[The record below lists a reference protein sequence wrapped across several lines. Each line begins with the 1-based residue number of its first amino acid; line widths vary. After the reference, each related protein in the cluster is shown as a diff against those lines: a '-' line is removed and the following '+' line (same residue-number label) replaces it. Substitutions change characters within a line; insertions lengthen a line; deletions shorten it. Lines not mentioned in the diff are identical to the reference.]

1 MSSEFKIMLSRIN
14 AANNAQQG
22 YINKVKEY
30 NRGIQELKSN
40 IEKIVIPTE
49 EAKAKAAAQIKQ
61 EQIKQEQSKTK
72 SDADKVKEEEILKK
86 ETEKFSNISSGQ
98 VNSIINKLTLV
109 LKDQFGNLPLIET
122 LNKLHKERRVDSYK
136 VAEALIEL
144 HDSHN
149 ISNDTSKKILEE
161 LTGQEDV
168 YREVKDDLNEFR
180 VLFGDEPTTHI
191 EKVGVKEKDISLRKT
206 LNEIKK
212 GLDAA
217 NINAKTS
224 ADVLKDIQEKGV
236 ITHETQKEL
245 HKEMIENA
253 NTHGE
258 EVKKLIETL
267 NDRTISVSDS
277 RTDPPT
283 YDEATVKQIDDDI
296 DSIRN
301 KNFDNI
307 VGRDKVYGLLKDVDV
322 SGATKFRIGDKN
334 VKLEYG
340 SNAVN
345 LEIGERTDNSN

>member
-72 SDADKVKEEEILKK
+72 SDADKAKEEEILKK
-86 ETEKFSNISSGQ
+86 ETERHTTISSGQ
-98 VNSIINKLTLV
+98 VNSIISKLTLV

-144 HDSHN
+144 HDSHK

-206 LNEIKK
+206 IKNQNTFLNEIKK

-258 EVKKLIETL
+258 EVKQLIETL
-267 NDRTISVSDS
+267 SDRTVSVSDS
-277 RTDPPT
+277 RSRSALSHSSGSSPPT
-283 YDEATVKQIDDDI
+283 YDGATVKQIDKDI
-296 DSIRN
+296 
-301 KNFDNI
+301 
-307 VGRDKVYGLLKDVDV
+307 
-322 SGATKFRIGDKN
+322 
-334 VKLEYG
+334 
-340 SNAVN
+340 
-345 LEIGERTDNSN
+345 